1 MIHTPLFPNAGK
13 LGAITTIFEAVVR
26 EFDPD
31 RLAADDAVPCDED
44 VGVPCEGQPRL
55 RLQVQHAIRQPAAL
69 LAYRGQLHEQAPDDA
84 ACFLA
89 AASDLIHRFFA
100 PQSRKSLT

>member
-13 LGAITTIFEAVVR
+13 LGVITIIFEAVVR

-44 VGVPCEGQPRL
+44 VGVPL
-55 RLQVQHAIRQPAAL
+55 
-69 LAYRGQLHEQAPDDA
+69 
-84 ACFLA
+84 
-89 AASDLIHRFFA
+89 
-100 PQSRKSLT
+100 